1 MNICFFSSVT
11 YWHGL
16 RGGMD
21 IFGKLLLEGLASRGH
36 RITVISSRHPS
47 GITCEKKGNIQIY
60 YLPNTEFGSV
70 RKGWRKECQKKFNAL
85 NDTIRFDIICSQ
97 QPIFP
102 PLSKEVRSKTPI
114 ITFIQGHEGWM
125 MLSELNRFWNFK
137 HHPTILIKSITSFLY
152 YYLMWELPNF
162 RLSDLI
168 ITPAD
173 EVTSS
178 LHKWFFLKPNRIK
191 TIYNGVDTNH
201 FKPDPTAKQRLLE
214 KFPQL
219 SGQKIILF
227 MSHVTPQKGLHLL
240 LKVLPSLATRENNVS
255 LLVVGGG
262 DFLEETKEMAF
273 HLGINNRVTFTGMVD
288 IESLPDLINS
298 ADIFV
303 LPTLRREGLPL
314 SILEAMAC
322 KIPVITTDIGGNA
335 SIVKSGFTGLL
346 VPPGDMTRLEKSIS
360 LLLND
365 SDLSHQFADNGY
377 HFVQQKFSAQKMIDD
392 CQSLMIDQ
400 VEMKLCTCGV
410 NKNGPK

>member
-1 MNICFFSSVT
+1 
-11 YWHGL
+11 
-16 RGGMD
+16 MD

-36 RITVISSRHPS
+36 KITVISSRHPS
-47 GITCEKKGNIQIY
+47 GITCEERGNIQIN

-70 RKGWRKECQKKFNAL
+70 RKGWRKECEKKFNTL

-102 PLSKEVRSKTPI
+102 FLSKEVRSNTPI
-114 ITFIQGHEGWM
+114 FTFIQAHEGWV
-125 MLSELNRFWNFK
+125 MLSELNRFLNFK
-137 HHPTILIKSITSFLY
+137 HQPSILIKSITSFLY
-152 YYLMWELPNF
+152 HYLMWELPNF
-162 RLSDLI
+162 RISDMI

-178 LHKWFFLKPNRIK
+178 LDKWFFLTPNRIK
-191 TIYNGVDTNH
+191 TIYNGVDTDH
-201 FKPDPTAKQRLLE
+201 FKPDASAKQRLLE
-214 KFPQL
+214 RYPQL
-219 SGQKIILF
+219 SGQKIVLF

-240 LKVLPSLATRENNVS
+240 LKVLPSITTKENNVT

-262 DFLEETKEMAF
+262 DFLEEAIEMTF

-288 IESLPDLINS
+288 IESLPDHINA

-314 SILEAMAC
+314 AILEAMAC

-335 SIVKSGFTGLL
+335 SIVKNGFNGLL
-346 VPPGDMTRLEKSIS
+346 VPPGDVTKLEKSIS

-377 HFVQQKFSAQKMIDD
+377 HFVQQKFSAQMMIDHYE
-392 CQSLMIDQ
+392 SLMIEQ
-400 VEMKLCTCGV
+400 IEMKRLSSKFT
-410 NKNGPK
+410 